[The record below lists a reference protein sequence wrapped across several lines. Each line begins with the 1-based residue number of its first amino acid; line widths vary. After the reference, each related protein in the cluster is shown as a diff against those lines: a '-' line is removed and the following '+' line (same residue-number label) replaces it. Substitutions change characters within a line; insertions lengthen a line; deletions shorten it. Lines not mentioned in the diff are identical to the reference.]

1 MIEGLAAWS
10 DFFTDERLVKLIN
23 AALENNRDLRAAVYN
38 VEKARAQYNVNRAN
52 LLPSIAAAGSET
64 ARSSGVNTPQPSGGA
79 QHTYSAQA
87 ALSSYELDFFGRVR
101 NANEQA
107 LQAYFQT
114 EAAQRSA
121 QMTVITDTAQTWL
134 ALGAA
139 KSQLKLAEE
148 TFKSQTES
156 AKLIEKSYELGASSL
171 IDVQQVRQS
180 VATATAARVQAVRSV
195 AQYRNALALLVG
207 AAYDTALEPEGLETA
222 SVNRVSAISN
232 VPSEVLLQRPDIAS
246 AEAQLK
252 SANANIGV
260 ARAAF
265 FPRITLTGFYGTSSS
280 ELSNLFD
287 AGTKVWQFVPSVS
300 LPIFAGGAN
309 VANLNAA
316 KAQQK
321 AALATYEGAIQKAF
335 KDVAD
340 ALATEG
346 TVDEELKARKD
357 LADAAAETYRLAQE
371 RYKSGA
377 DSYLSVLD
385 SQRTNFSAQQGL
397 ISAQLARSARLVP
410 LYKAMGGGSVI
421 ATPEKYM
428 GTATDTAVSLG
439 RSRRRRPGEPS
450 PREINREQRFAQI
463 LHAAYVCFT
472 KKGFHSTSMSD
483 IAREAGVSVGHL
495 YNFFESRDAIVEVFA
510 QRELDKLR
518 EKNRFYRESN
528 LSEEEI
534 CRQSV
539 YELALT
545 KLDKTAARLTFE
557 ILSESVV
564 NPRIQRAVKTY
575 DAAWHEIL
583 LPCYMKNGRL
593 TREEA
598 EARLDADLSLVDGL
612 YFRVLGQESLDKER
626 LAKKVADRIWRSMN
640 GSAVA

>member
-1 MIEGLAAWS
+1 MRKSLCLLPLVSALMLTGCVSLAPDYERPEAPVAQAWPADAATANAKVVTEGLAAWS

-52 LLPSIAAAGSET
+52 LLPSIAATGSET
-64 ARSSGVNTPQPSGGA
+64 ANHVDNRATGETT
-79 QHTYSAQA
+79 HTYTATA
-87 ALSSYELDFFGRVR
+87 ALASYELDFFGRVR
-101 NANEQA
+101 NTNEQA

-195 AQYRNALALLVG
+195 AQYRNALTLLVG
-207 AAYDTALEPEGLETA
+207 AGYDTALEPEGLETA
-222 SVNRVSAISN
+222 SVNHVSAISN

-397 ISAQLARSARLVP
+397 ISAQLARSASLVT

-421 ATPEKYM
+421 ATSEK
-428 GTATDTAVSLG
+428 
-439 RSRRRRPGEPS
+439 
-450 PREINREQRFAQI
+450 
-463 LHAAYVCFT
+463 
-472 KKGFHSTSMSD
+472 
-483 IAREAGVSVGHL
+483 
-495 YNFFESRDAIVEVFA
+495 
-510 QRELDKLR
+510 
-518 EKNRFYRESN
+518 
-528 LSEEEI
+528 
-534 CRQSV
+534 
-539 YELALT
+539 
-545 KLDKTAARLTFE
+545 
-557 ILSESVV
+557 
-564 NPRIQRAVKTY
+564 
-575 DAAWHEIL
+575 
-583 LPCYMKNGRL
+583 
-593 TREEA
+593 
-598 EARLDADLSLVDGL
+598 
-612 YFRVLGQESLDKER
+612 
-626 LAKKVADRIWRSMN
+626 
-640 GSAVA
+640 

>member
-1 MIEGLAAWS
+1 MRKSLCLLPLVSALMLTGCVSLAPDYERPEAPVAQAWPADAATANAKVVTEGLAAWS
-10 DFFTDERLVKLIN
+10 DFFTDERLVKIIN
-23 AALENNRDLRAAVYN
+23 AALENNRDLRTAVYN

-52 LLPSIAAAGSET
+52 LLPSIAATGSET

-107 LQAYFQT
+107 LQEYFRT

-195 AQYRNALALLVG
+195 AQYRNALTLLVG

-397 ISAQLARSARLVP
+397 ISAQLARSASLVT

-421 ATPEKYM
+421 ATPEK
-428 GTATDTAVSLG
+428 
-439 RSRRRRPGEPS
+439 
-450 PREINREQRFAQI
+450 
-463 LHAAYVCFT
+463 
-472 KKGFHSTSMSD
+472 
-483 IAREAGVSVGHL
+483 
-495 YNFFESRDAIVEVFA
+495 
-510 QRELDKLR
+510 
-518 EKNRFYRESN
+518 
-528 LSEEEI
+528 
-534 CRQSV
+534 
-539 YELALT
+539 
-545 KLDKTAARLTFE
+545 
-557 ILSESVV
+557 
-564 NPRIQRAVKTY
+564 
-575 DAAWHEIL
+575 
-583 LPCYMKNGRL
+583 
-593 TREEA
+593 
-598 EARLDADLSLVDGL
+598 
-612 YFRVLGQESLDKER
+612 
-626 LAKKVADRIWRSMN
+626 
-640 GSAVA
+640 

>member
-1 MIEGLAAWS
+1 MRKSLCLLPLVSALMLTGCVSLAPDYERPEAPVAQAWPADAATANAKVVTEGLAAWS

-52 LLPSIAAAGSET
+52 LLPSIAATGSET
-64 ARSSGVNTPQPSGGA
+64 ANHVDNRATGET
-79 QHTYSAQA
+79 TYTYTATA
-87 ALSSYELDFFGRVR
+87 ALASYELDFFGRVR

-180 VATATAARVQAVRSV
+180 VATATAARVQAARSV

-265 FPRITLTGFYGTSSS
+265 FPRITLTGYYGTSSS

-321 AALATYEGAIQKAF
+321 VALATYEGAIQKAF

-397 ISAQLARSARLVP
+397 ISAQLARSASLVT
-410 LYKAMGGGSVI
+410 LYKAMGGGSVL
-421 ATPEKYM
+421 ATSEK
-428 GTATDTAVSLG
+428 
-439 RSRRRRPGEPS
+439 
-450 PREINREQRFAQI
+450 
-463 LHAAYVCFT
+463 
-472 KKGFHSTSMSD
+472 
-483 IAREAGVSVGHL
+483 
-495 YNFFESRDAIVEVFA
+495 
-510 QRELDKLR
+510 
-518 EKNRFYRESN
+518 
-528 LSEEEI
+528 
-534 CRQSV
+534 
-539 YELALT
+539 
-545 KLDKTAARLTFE
+545 
-557 ILSESVV
+557 
-564 NPRIQRAVKTY
+564 
-575 DAAWHEIL
+575 
-583 LPCYMKNGRL
+583 
-593 TREEA
+593 
-598 EARLDADLSLVDGL
+598 
-612 YFRVLGQESLDKER
+612 
-626 LAKKVADRIWRSMN
+626 
-640 GSAVA
+640 